1 MDDNAEIV
9 NMEFREI
16 LLAIQDVVGKH
27 GTDTILR
34 HAKLGQYVDNFPPSD
49 LERGG
54 HQLRYLTQINR
65 ALFDVFGP
73 PGARAIMSR
82 VGRVR
87 ATSVIEEY
95 ALLAS
100 TTKRAA
106 KGFERRRRVKS
117 TLLSAAEDY
126 GENLGTS
133 IKVVEEGDVFYW
145 EDLRC
150 GNCIDWHAGEPVCF
164 IAGGFIYGL
173 VAWILEKEDF
183 KVEEVACRAKGD
195 STCEHRLTLD
205 IELQATTDRAD

>member
-1 MDDNAEIV
+1 MMDENAEII

-27 GTDTILR
+27 GMEAILR
-34 HAKLGQYVDNFPPSD
+34 QAKLPQYINNYPPRD
-49 LERGG
+49 MERGG
-54 HQLRYLTQINR
+54 HELRYLTQINR
-65 ALFDVFGP
+65 ALFDVFGAL
-73 PGARAIMSR
+73 GARAIMSR

-100 TTKRAA
+100 ATKQAA
-106 KGFERRRRVKS
+106 KGVQRQMRVKS
-117 TLLSAAEDY
+117 TLITAAEDY

-133 IKVVEEGDVFYW
+133 VKIVEEGDVFYW

-150 GNCIDWHAGEPVCF
+150 GNCIDWQSEEPVCF

-183 KVEEVACRAKGD
+183 KVEEITCRAKGD
-195 STCEHRLTLD
+195 STCKHRVTLNP
-205 IELQATTDRAD
+205 